1 MENLIQDTL
10 LAIVLSGL
18 VAVAIETVKTRLK
31 KANINLKGGI
41 WFSLS
46 ILISVLV
53 AYGFIVYY
61 QQLPI
66 EQAIM
71 IYFIMV
77 FGAQGFYTVILD
89 KDKPTHEQTYNKLN
103 EGE

>member
-18 VAVAIETVKTRLK
+18 VAVAIETVKTRLQ
-31 KANINLKGGI
+31 KANINLKGGT

-46 ILISVLV
+46 ILISILV

-71 IYFIMV
+71 IYFIMI

-89 KDKPTHEQTYNKLN
+89 KDKPTHEKTYNKLN